1 MNEIFRG
8 VPPVTV
14 HLAQANPLSNIIN
27 QISSALP
34 NLLYAI
40 AILVIGF
47 IVAAIAS
54 KVVKAALS
62 RTNIDNQIAARITG
76 RSDGAAVTNIEKWIS
91 SLVFW
96 VIMIFVL
103 VGFLNALQLTA
114 VSQPLNDLLG
124 QVFAFL
130 PRIGAAV
137 VLLGVAWLL
146 ATLAKLLLTRG
157 LQTFGLDDRLN
168 QAGGGRQGG
177 TQQVSI
183 SDTLGTA
190 LYWFIFLLFLPA
202 ILDALDLQGLLQPI
216 QGLLNE
222 ILAILPNILAAVL
235 IGVVG
240 WFVARIVR
248 LVVTNL
254 LTATGIDRVGE
265 KIGLSRATGGQG
277 LSWLIGYIVYVLILI
292 PAAIAALNALQIEA
306 ISAPATAMLQQILSA
321 VPRIFTAAVILVL
334 AYVLGKFVAEL
345 VSNILTSIGFNRI
358 FSHIGLPEPPRRGQ
372 PTPPPTAG
380 STVPPTGS
388 TPPTGTSSP
397 TPGAGPTPSIQEQS
411 PSDLAGVVV
420 LVGIMILATVP
431 AVSVLG
437 FEILTTIVRDLLL
450 ILGQVLVGLLIFGI
464 GLYLANLAFSL
475 IMRSGTNQAGVLA
488 QVARIAIIGFA
499 SALALGQIGVASS
512 IVNLAFGLLLGAIAV
527 AIALA
532 FGLGGM
538 DVAAEQIREWL
549 TNFKRKGNPPY

>member
-27 QISSALP
+27 QISSAVP

-62 RTNIDNQIAARITG
+62 RTTIDNQIAARITG

-114 VSQPLNDLLG
+114 VSQPLNALLG
-124 QVFAFL
+124 QIFAFL

-168 QAGGGRQGG
+168 QAGGGRPGG

-265 KIGLSRATGGQG
+265 KIGLSQATGGQG

-292 PAAIAALNALQIEA
+292 PAAIAALNALQIQA
-306 ISAPATAMLQQILSA
+306 ISGPAIGMLDQILSA
-321 VPRIFTAAVILVL
+321 VPRIFTAALILVL

-345 VSNILTSIGFNRI
+345 VSNILASIGFNRI
-358 FSHIGLPEPPRRGQ
+358 FSNLGLPEQ
-372 PTPPPTAG
+372 PQRDRSAPPPTG
-380 STVPPTGS
+380 PT
-388 TPPTGTSSP
+388 TPPTGIPPSS
-397 TPGAGPTPSIQEQS
+397 GPASSSSQATPSIQEQS
-411 PSDLAGVVV
+411 PSELAGVVV